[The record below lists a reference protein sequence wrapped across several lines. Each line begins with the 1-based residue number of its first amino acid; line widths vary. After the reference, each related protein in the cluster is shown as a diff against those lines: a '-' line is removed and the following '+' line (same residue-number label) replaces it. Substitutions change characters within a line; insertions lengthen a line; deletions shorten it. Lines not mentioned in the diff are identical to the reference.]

1 MGFIDIILYIGIAI
15 LYNLVV
21 HNFASMTFKD
31 LQYEEKHENTLIM
44 LVIFGILGIA
54 ISKLFFDKRQEYKN
68 SVVSKGLFYGGI
80 LLILTA
86 LFANWENIAEEMKLF
101 LVVGIFGYLI
111 WYSFKRDVNLIKKK
125 QQEGIINEEIIDN
138 ILKENE
144 KK

>member
-54 ISKLFFDKRQEYKN
+54 ISKLF
-68 SVVSKGLFYGGI
+68 
-80 LLILTA
+80 
-86 LFANWENIAEEMKLF
+86 